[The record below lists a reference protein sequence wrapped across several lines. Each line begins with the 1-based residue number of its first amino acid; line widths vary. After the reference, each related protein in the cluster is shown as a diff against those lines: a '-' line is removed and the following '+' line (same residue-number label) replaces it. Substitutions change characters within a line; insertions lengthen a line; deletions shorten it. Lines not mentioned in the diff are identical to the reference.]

1 METISIRMDK
11 EGYLG
16 IKQIAEENKE
26 DVSKAIRELVE
37 RGKISFA
44 VEKYKNKEIS
54 LGKAAELA
62 GVSISKMI
70 DVLADIGIKSHLEY
84 EDYARGLEN
93 LRKEW

>member
-1 METISIRMDK
+1 METISIRMEK
-11 EGYLG
+11 EDYAS

-37 RGKISFA
+37 KGRFLFA
-44 VEKYKNKEIS
+44 MEKYKEKDIS

-70 DVLADIGIKSHLEY
+70 DKLAELGIKNHLEF
-84 EDYARGLEN
+84 EDYERGLEN

>member
-1 METISIRMDK
+1 MDK
-11 EGYLG
+11 ENYVG
-16 IKQIAEENKE
+16 IKQIAQENKE

-62 GVSISKMI
+62 GVSIIKMI
-70 DVLADIGIKSHLEY
+70 DILADMGIRNNLEY
-84 EDYARGLEN
+84 EDYRRGLEN

>member
-1 METISIRMDK
+1 METISIRMEK
-11 EGYLG
+11 EDYIS
-16 IKQIAEENKE
+16 IKQIAEENRE

-37 RGKISFA
+37 KGRFLLA
-44 VEKYKNKEIS
+44 MEKYKEKDIS

-70 DVLADIGIKSHLEY
+70 DKLAELGIKNHIEF
-84 EDYARGLEN
+84 EDYERGLEN

>member
-1 METISIRMDK
+1 MEKEDYIS
-11 EGYLG
+11 
-16 IKQIAEENKE
+16 IKQIAEENRE

-37 RGKISFA
+37 KGRFLLA
-44 VEKYKNKEIS
+44 MEKYKEKDIS

-70 DVLADIGIKSHLEY
+70 DKLAELGIKNHIEF
-84 EDYARGLEN
+84 EDYERGLEN